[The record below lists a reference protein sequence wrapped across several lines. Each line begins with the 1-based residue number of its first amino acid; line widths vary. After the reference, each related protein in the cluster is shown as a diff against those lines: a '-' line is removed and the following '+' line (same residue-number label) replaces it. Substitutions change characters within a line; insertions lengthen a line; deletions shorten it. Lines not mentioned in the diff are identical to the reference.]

1 MDVDTD
7 RVVTDANTP
16 EEALEDIRRPSSAER

>member
-7 RVVTDANTP
+7 RDVTDANTS
-16 EEALEDIRRPSSAER
+16 EEALEDIRRPSSAEK